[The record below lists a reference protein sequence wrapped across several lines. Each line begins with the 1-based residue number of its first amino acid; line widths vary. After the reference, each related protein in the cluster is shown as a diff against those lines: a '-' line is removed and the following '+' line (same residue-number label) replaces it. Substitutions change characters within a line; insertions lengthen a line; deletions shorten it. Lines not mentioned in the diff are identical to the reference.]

1 MAVIDAN
8 IVKELREKTGV
19 GIMDCKTAL
28 AKTDGDLA
36 KAIEYLREKGALQA
50 TKKSDRKT
58 SEGIIGSYIH
68 SNGKIGVM
76 IEVNCETD
84 FVARNEEFLE
94 LVKDLAMQ
102 VAGSSPEPLYVA
114 KEDVPSDIVE
124 KEKQLFIKQ
133 ASEAGKPPAVL
144 EKIAAGKL
152 EKFLSD
158 ICLLEQTFIKNPD
171 IKIKDLLNQKI
182 AKIGENIQIKRFV
195 KYKVGA

>member
-36 KAIEYLREKGALQA
+36 KAMEYLREKGALQA
-50 TKKSDRKT
+50 TKKSERKT

-68 SNGKIGVM
+68 SNGKIGVL

-94 LVKDLAMQ
+94 LVKDFAMQ

-114 KEDVPSDIVE
+114 KEDVPGEVVE
-124 KEKQLFIKQ
+124 KEKELFIKQ

-144 EKIAAGKL
+144 EKIASGKL
-152 EKFLSD
+152 DKFLSD
-158 ICLLEQTFIKNPD
+158 ICLLEQPFIKNPD
-171 IKIKDLLNQKI
+171 IKIKDLLNQKV
-182 AKIGENIQIKRFV
+182 AKIGENIQIKRFI

>member
-36 KAIEYLREKGALQA
+36 KAIEYLREKGSLQA
-50 TKKSDRKT
+50 AKKSDRKT

-68 SNGKIGVM
+68 SGGKIGVLV
-76 IEVNCETD
+76 EVNCETD

-94 LVKDLAMQ
+94 LVRDLAMQ
-102 VAGSSPEPLYVA
+102 VAGSSPEPQYVA
-114 KEDVPSDIVE
+114 KEDVPAEILE
-124 KEKQLFIKQ
+124 KEKQLYMKQ

-144 EKIAAGKL
+144 EKIATGKL
-152 EKFLSD
+152 DKFLSD
-158 ICLLEQTFIKNPD
+158 ICLLEQSFVKNPD
-171 IKIKDLLNQKI
+171 LKIKDLLNQKI

-195 KYKVGA
+195 KYRVGA